1 VKAFLVTR
9 VGDVG
14 FLLGIALLGFNA
26 GSFRIERVFAAPLS
40 GPVLVAA
47 GILLLAGV
55 AGKSAQFPLHTWLP
69 DAMAGPTPISALI
82 HAATMVAAGVYVVAR
97 LFPLYE
103 RSPAALTVLAVVA
116 AITMLLGGLAA
127 MAQADIKRVLAWST
141 VSQLGYMTGALA
153 VGARDA
159 ALFHL
164 LTHAAFK
171 ALLFLAA
178 GAVIHA
184 VGSNLMDVMGGLRTR
199 MPATFWSMTIG
210 LGALVGIPP
219 LAGFFSKESVLG
231 AALDAARADHG
242 VIAWPVAF
250 AVYLAAGITVL
261 FTGFYAMRLWRLTF
275 FGAARSEPAA
285 HGHEPPWTM
294 RAPVL
299 ILAAAS
305 AVLGFMGLFT
315 AFGRRLGA
323 EGAVFHF
330 SAQVVVPLI
339 LAATGVALAWRRDAA
354 VDPILAVRPRRA
366 LANAFYLDQVQDALV
381 VRPVLAL
388 AALTRRTDESIVDG
402 AVESA
407 GASAFGAGGLL
418 ARAHRAG
425 LPRAATAALTGAV
438 LIGAAAAVLLGV
450 RS

>member
-1 VKAFLVTR
+1 
-9 VGDVG
+9 
-14 FLLGIALLGFNA
+14 
-26 GSFRIERVFAAPLS
+26 
-40 GPVLVAA
+40 
-47 GILLLAGV
+47 
-55 AGKSAQFPLHTWLP
+55 
-69 DAMAGPTPISALI
+69 
-82 HAATMVAAGVYVVAR
+82 
-97 LFPLYE
+97 
-103 RSPAALTVLAVVA
+103 
-116 AITMLLGGLAA
+116 
-127 MAQADIKRVLAWST
+127 
-141 VSQLGYMTGALA
+141 MTGALA

-184 VGSNLMDVMGGLRTR
+184 VGSNLMDGMGGLRTR

-210 LGALVGIPP
+210 LGALVGVPP

-242 VIAWPVAF
+242 VIAWQAAF

-275 FGAARSEPAA
+275 FGEARSDPAA

-299 ILAAAS
+299 ILAAVS
-305 AVLGFMGLFT
+305 VVLGFVGLWT

-323 EGAVFHF
+323 EGTVVHW
-330 SAQVVVPLI
+330 SAQVAIPLAFA
-339 LAATGVALAWRRDAA
+339 LTGVALAWRRDPAA
-354 VDPILAVRPRRA
+354 DPILAVRPRRA

-388 AALTRRTDESIVDG
+388 AAVTRKTDESIVDG

-407 GASAFGAGGLL
+407 GAGAFGAGGLL

-438 LIGAAAAVLLGV
+438 LIGAVAAVLLGV